1 MTEQPKPQ
9 NWHQIVGEGWEKFL
23 SPVKISVFTELKVM
37 SQPPRVDILL
47 FRRDEPT
54 WTAEQ
59 MARLPDGIRQS
70 TASHILIELKYTE
83 SINQKAF
90 SQAITYDYLYKE
102 SQELTD
108 KEVQTFVLSA
118 IKPQASTRKKWGYHR
133 AKLKGVYYSQD
144 RFLQKIPL
152 ISINELSNQPHNAF
166 IKCFATHK
174 NEREKAYQIF
184 EQESSLLGTEAVELY
199 LIGLWQW
206 FEEGEKMNIELTPEN
221 VMALGQKFGK
231 TYLSTLSPE
240 TRKRFFSSVPIEE
253 RLAGVNPTDVM
264 NYFKPEQ
271 LVAGLKPKE
280 RLAGLSRSEIEELEE
295 QIKKLKQQKNG

>member
-23 SPVKISVFTELKVM
+23 TPVNISVFTELKVM

-54 WTAEQ
+54 WTVEQ

-108 KEVQTFVLSA
+108 KDVQTFVLSA
-118 IKPQASTRKKWGYHR
+118 IKPQARTRKKWGYHR
-133 AKLKGVYYSQD
+133 AKLK
-144 RFLQKIPL
+144 
-152 ISINELSNQPHNAF
+152 
-166 IKCFATHK
+166 
-174 NEREKAYQIF
+174 
-184 EQESSLLGTEAVELY
+184 AVELY

-206 FEEGEKMNIELTPEN
+206 FEAGEKMNIELTPEN

-240 TRKRFFSSVPIEE
+240 TRKHFFSTVPIEE
-253 RLAGVNPTDVM
+253 RLADANPIEVM
-264 NYFKPEQ
+264 NLFKQTNKLSPPDILGQFSPE
-271 LVAGLKPKE
+271 
-280 RLAGLSRSEIEELEE
+280 EIEAYLK
-295 QIKKLKQQKNG
+295 QRKQQKNG